1 MHYKFEVK
9 SFIPKEQKSPV
20 SIDYQNQTSQK
31 DSTNNVPFLNYAQL
45 SKLSVKD
52 RSKFLREMRKN
63 QKLEQEESEKVPS
76 QWPLPKEDRLGE
88 DTNIEILSPQE
99 FSKILV
105 GGRGGQQLGPMADS

>member
-1 MHYKFEVK
+1 
-9 SFIPKEQKSPV
+9 
-20 SIDYQNQTSQK
+20 
-31 DSTNNVPFLNYAQL
+31 
-45 SKLSVKD
+45 
-52 RSKFLREMRKN
+52 MRKN